1 MLIQLDFEN
10 DLPIYRQIR
19 DQIVRGIADGR
30 LLPGERLP
38 SVRALADEAGV
49 NMMTVSKAYQLL
61 KGEGYITMGR
71 RNGACVA
78 LRSPGKLSTH
88 TREELE
94 RIICEARASGCSYE
108 EFMSVC
114 RSLFEQADGKENL

>member
-1 MLIQLDFEN
+1 MLIRLDFEN

-19 DQIVRGIADGR
+19 DQIVRGIAEGR
-30 LLPGERLP
+30 LSPGERLP
-38 SVRALADEAGV
+38 SVRALADETGI

-61 KGEGYITMGR
+61 KAEGYITIGR

-78 LRSPGKLSTH
+78 SRAPGKLLAH

-94 RIICEARASGCSYE
+94 RVICEARASGCSYE

-114 RSLFEQADGKENL
+114 RSLFEQTMEENS

>member
-19 DQIVRGIADGR
+19 DQIVRGIADGQ
-30 LLPGERLP
+30 LAAGERLP
-38 SVRALADEAGV
+38 SVRALADETGV

-61 KGEGYITMGR
+61 KSEGYITMGR

-78 LRSPGKLSTH
+78 MRAPGKLLPH

-94 RIICEARASGCSYE
+94 RVICEARASGCSYE

-114 RSLFEQADGKENL
+114 RSLFEQTVEENP